1 VGTCACAAKVVSKK
15 GSKRLRIDVLLN
27 YLFVMLS
34 LRSILSR

>member
-1 VGTCACAAKVVSKK
+1 VVSKK
-15 GSKRLRIDVLLN
+15 GSKRRRIDVLLN